1 MCPSVPRQ
9 LQLEQHRNQVSL
21 QDRFLLGLMMTTLV
35 LDESDNSHD
44 RDHVA
49 TENEDIVKM
58 MMIIIII
65 IRMNIRMIMMIMMM
79 TMMRMSMMMTM
90 MVIIM

>member
-44 RDHVA
+44 RDHAA
-49 TENEDIVKM
+49 TENEDIMKKTM
-58 MMIIIII
+58 MRTMT
-65 IRMNIRMIMMIMMM
+65 IRMIIRIMMM
-79 TMMRMSMMMTM
+79 TMMRTMATTVMMT
-90 MVIIM
+90 IM

>member
-65 IRMNIRMIMMIMMM
+65 RMNIRMIMMIMMM

>member
-21 QDRFLLGLMMTTLV
+21 QDRFLLGLMMTTLL

-44 RDHVA
+44 GDHAA
-49 TENEDIVKM
+49 TENEDIMK
-58 MMIIIII
+58 MMIIII
-65 IRMNIRMIMMIMMM
+65 RMTIRMIMMIMMM
-79 TMMRMSMMMTM
+79 TMMRTTMTTTMTM
-90 MVIIM
+90 TIVR